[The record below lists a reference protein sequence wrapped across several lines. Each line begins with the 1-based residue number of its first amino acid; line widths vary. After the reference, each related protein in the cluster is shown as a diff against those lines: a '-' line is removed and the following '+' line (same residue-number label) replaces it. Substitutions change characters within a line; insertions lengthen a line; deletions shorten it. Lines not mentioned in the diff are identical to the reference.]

1 MKETLTMS
9 YRETDRLKV
18 ISRIEHHELTVVEAA
33 ESLQLSE
40 RQVYRILRR
49 YHSQGDQGILHR
61 LRGRSSNAAFSINT
75 RNQAL
80 QLYRE
85 RYSDYGPTLFT
96 EKLETYHDI
105 HVSRQ
110 VATRWLA
117 EASLWSGSR
126 KKRPHRKKRER
137 RNTMGSLVQF
147 DGSEHDWFEGR
158 HSQCCLL
165 VSVDDASSRIFARF
179 ALAEDTENVLLFWH
193 QYIERFG
200 IPSEIYTDFGS
211 VYHDNRG
218 NQHLTQYGRAM
229 TALGI
234 TLIYAHSPQ
243 AKGRVERNNRT
254 LQDRLIKALRE
265 QNISSIQKAN
275 LFLDSS
281 FLEDYN
287 RRFSQKE
294 PLTDI
299 HRSSRGIDLQN
310 IFCYQYIRHVYNDWT
325 ITLGAAPIQ
334 LLKSAAPLPPPRAK
348 VFVHQWL
355 NGSIHI
361 FWNDNELAFTILK
374 NKPKSTTKKVWRPH
388 ENHPWRHKLAGRKH
402 LQNKNIATHNKF
414 PYDTTFMSVKPVH

>member
-18 ISRIEHHELTVVEAA
+18 ISRIEHHELTVIEAA

-49 YHSQGDQGILHR
+49 YRSSGDQGLLHR
-61 LRGRSSNAAFSINT
+61 LRGRSSNAAFSIKT

-80 QLYRE
+80 RLYRE

-105 HVSRQ
+105 RVSRQ

-126 KKRPHRKKRER
+126 KKRPHRKRRER
-137 RNTMGSLVQF
+137 RSTIGSLIQF

-179 ALAEDTENVLLFWH
+179 AQVEDTENVLLFWH
-193 QYIERFG
+193 KYIERFG

-218 NQHLTQYGRAM
+218 NQQLTQYGRAM
-229 TALGI
+229 TTLGI

-265 QNISSIQKAN
+265 QNIVVFQRN
-275 LFLDSS
+275 F
-281 FLEDYN
+281 
-287 RRFSQKE
+287 
-294 PLTDI
+294 P
-299 HRSSRGIDLQN
+299 
-310 IFCYQYIRHVYNDWT
+310 IF
-325 ITLGAAPIQ
+325 
-334 LLKSAAPLPPPRAK
+334 
-348 VFVHQWL
+348 
-355 NGSIHI
+355 
-361 FWNDNELAFTILK
+361 
-374 NKPKSTTKKVWRPH
+374 
-388 ENHPWRHKLAGRKH
+388 
-402 LQNKNIATHNKF
+402 
-414 PYDTTFMSVKPVH
+414 